1 MGIVHILWSVITG
14 FVVGLFAR
22 LAHEMRVARGERRE

>member
-1 MGIVHILWSVITG
+1 VAEGPGV
-14 FVVGLFAR
+14 FAR